1 MKKYQINIRG
11 HSRGDGRMSVKQSPL
26 RRLKINVLICSIII
40 LGFVAIGLFTT
51 FSIQDSYTD
60 SIRDI
65 SALSSQAMYT
75 DILYM
80 LEQPVNIASAMSK
93 DTLLRDLMPQELE
106 DGAFTDTVKAYLGEY
121 QKTYGFDSVF
131 LVSCQSRRYYH
142 YANGIDRVL
151 ETGDP
156 EDRWYFTFLE
166 GSEDYS
172 LNVDNDEAHG
182 DKITI
187 FVNCKVK
194 GTDGRTLGVVG
205 VGLETAYFQNL
216 ITEYEQKYG
225 VGAYLI
231 DSSGNVE
238 VSSLPGE
245 AGVRNLFEESE
256 FSDMKG
262 HLEAASSYDDEV
274 WYTGEK
280 STGYRITRYIPR
292 LNWYLVVEKNTHEMQ
307 QKMTNQL
314 LLIILVA
321 MIIILSMLAITTV
334 ILQRFNRS
342 MLRLAEYD
350 QLTGVRNRRC
360 YELDIAGREQ
370 SLTAGARLGIGIFDL
385 NGLKAINDAYGHQ
398 VGDMYIKE
406 FARLLSRIFGEG
418 AVYRIGGDEFTVILT
433 DSDDAQVTMCWERLK
448 KEMAAKDMG
457 QDIPLGASFGYAF
470 YNQENLNTMDA
481 VFRAADEGM
490 YQNKRRSQNETSM
503 EDETG
508 MEATER
514 KNEFESNHP

>member
-1 MKKYQINIRG
+1 MKKSLV
-11 HSRGDGRMSVKQSPL
+11 H
-26 RRLKINVLICSIII
+26 RLKINVFICSIIL
-40 LGFVAIGLFTT
+40 LGFIAIGLFTT
-51 FSIQDSYTD
+51 LSIRDSYTD

-65 SALSSQAMYT
+65 SSLSSQAMYT

-80 LEQPVNIASAMSK
+80 LEQPINIASAMSK
-93 DTLLRDLMPQELE
+93 DTLLRDLMPLELE

-131 LVSCQSRRYYH
+131 LVSCQSGRYYH

-156 EDRWYFTFLE
+156 EDTWYFTFLE

-194 GTDGRTLGVVG
+194 AADGSTLGVVG
-205 VGLETAYFQNL
+205 VGLETAYFQKL
-216 ITEYEQKYG
+216 ITQYQEKYG

-231 DSSGNVE
+231 DGEGNVE
-238 VSSLPGE
+238 VSAVPGD
-245 AGVRNLFEESE
+245 AGKRNLFEEAA
-256 FSDMKG
+256 FADMKG
-262 HLEAASSYDDEV
+262 HLEAVGSYDDEV
-274 WYTGEK
+274 WYTGEQ
-280 STGYRITRYIPR
+280 STGYRITRYLPR

-307 QKMTNQL
+307 QKMSNQL

-321 MIIILSMLAITTV
+321 VIIIFSMLAITTV
-334 ILQRFNRS
+334 ILRRFNRS
-342 MLRLAEYD
+342 MVRLAEYD

-360 YELDIAGREQ
+360 YELDIAKRGL
-370 SLTAGARLGIGIFDL
+370 SLEAGSSLGIGIFDL

-398 VGDMYIKE
+398 VGDAYIKE
-406 FARLLSRIFGEG
+406 FARLLVRIFGEG
-418 AVYRIGGDEFTVILT
+418 AVYRIGGDEFAVILT
-433 DSDDAQVTMCWERLK
+433 DSDEAQVRMCWERLK

-457 QDIPLGASFGYAF
+457 QEIPLGASFGYAF
-470 YNQENLNTMDA
+470 YDKDRLNTMDA

-490 YQNKRRSQNETSM
+490 YQNKRKSQNETNM
-503 EDETG
+503 G
-508 MEATER
+508 ATER
-514 KNEFESNHP
+514 KNDFESNNT